1 MNKEVMTDNLLESER
16 ELVRYRELT
25 AYLETEIVI
34 TIKLRTLKK
43 NRKLLLKSQKKR
55 SSRSC
60 KKGFLGI
67 S

>member
-1 MNKEVMTDNLLESER
+1 MTDNLSESER

-43 NRKLLLKSQKKR
+43 NRKLRFKPRMQR
-55 SSRSC
+55 
-60 KKGFLGI
+60 
-67 S
+67 